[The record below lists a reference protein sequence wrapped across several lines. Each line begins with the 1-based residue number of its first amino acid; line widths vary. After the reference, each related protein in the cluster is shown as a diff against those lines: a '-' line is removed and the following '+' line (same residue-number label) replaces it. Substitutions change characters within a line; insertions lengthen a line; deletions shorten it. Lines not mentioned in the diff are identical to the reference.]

1 MKLLKKMFPWILD
14 TKKAEKVQ
22 NITRD
27 RMTHFNI
34 SIAAKRRR
42 SLSKMLSKM
51 VHIRKNLN
59 VNASK
64 WMYQVNVDYFTILAI
79 HNQCTQIDYGNYK
92 NTFRKVLLNIF
103 KLQTNCSY

>member
-1 MKLLKKMFPWILD
+1 MELPEKMFPSILD
-14 TKKAEKVQ
+14 TKKAEKAQ

-34 SIAAKRRR
+34 SIAVKRRR

-51 VHIRKNLN
+51 VQIRKNLN

-64 WMYQVNVDYFTILAI
+64 WYHI
-79 HNQCTQIDYGNYK
+79 
-92 NTFRKVLLNIF
+92 
-103 KLQTNCSY
+103 SYT